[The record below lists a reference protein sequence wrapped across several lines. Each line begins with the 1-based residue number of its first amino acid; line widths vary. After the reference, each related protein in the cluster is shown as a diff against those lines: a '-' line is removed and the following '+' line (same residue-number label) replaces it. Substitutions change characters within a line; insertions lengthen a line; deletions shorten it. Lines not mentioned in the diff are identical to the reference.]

1 MLQVVEYIQFLEEKK
16 IACVRVV
23 VATWMQRKSNLAA
36 KVSRDKNSFF
46 IHHMEIALTKR
57 REASHDVLRN
67 MWTIRL
73 LSEQFFLLLWCS
85 QGGIIRGLGDI
96 CKPNFV

>member
-36 KVSRDKNSFF
+36 KVSRIIKPKQIQAVFVICYKAIKNAS
-46 IHHMEIALTKR
+46 R
-57 REASHDVLRN
+57 RNVKGSLRN
-67 MWTIRL
+67 LYIYL
-73 LSEQFFLLLWCS
+73 FFTCL
-85 QGGIIRGLGDI
+85 
-96 CKPNFV
+96 

>member
-1 MLQVVEYIQFLEEKK
+1 MYQAIK
-16 IACVRVV
+16 IFSCHF
-23 VATWMQRKSNLAA
+23 NLIYNAEI
-36 KVSRDKNSFF
+36 KNSFS

-57 REASHDVLRN
+57 CEASHDVLQN

-85 QGGIIRGLGDI
+85 QGGIFYCLDDI
-96 CKPNFV
+96 CKPKFVGFLEPFGVKDSK